1 MLDRARKVRD
11 SRISLA
17 TSLDE
22 FNQELKKV
30 GTWLVASM
38 WFILNLIT
46 IHSHATLTQGNLILT
61 PWCELK
67 STEEMVKE
75 STKASTAAAA
85 SAKVE
90 VDSGSGEA
98 FEQLSGAA
106 KVGCSSVRDV
116 L

>member
-30 GTWLVASM
+30 GTWLVASR
-38 WFILNLIT
+38 FILNLIT
-46 IHSHATLTQGNLILT
+46 IHSHATFTQGNLILT

-106 KVGCSSVRDV
+106 KVGCTSVRDV